1 MRQLVASAAFITSLA
16 LPYTL
21 IASEMRHA
29 GAHVHGLNQ
38 AQLVLDGSTL
48 QVVYRMVAAQLEVDT
63 DMHEHEHKHEH
74 GHIDSKEHNEHSDMQ
89 HSDEVNQQTERA
101 NAIAAL
107 DNYHK
112 LFHLPKAAQ
121 CSLASFEGTL
131 QDVAKTQRKDAHD
144 HDEHAG
150 HQDAILQ
157 YQFDCQNPGAL
168 TSVEFEAFA
177 SYAELESVDVEALVN
192 GRAITTRVTRQQGSV
207 TW

>member
-1 MRQLVASAAFITSLA
+1 
-16 LPYTL
+16 
-21 IASEMRHA
+21 
-29 GAHVHGLNQ
+29 
-38 AQLVLDGSTL
+38 
-48 QVVYRMVAAQLEVDT
+48 MVAAQLEVDT
-63 DMHEHEHKHEH
+63 DMHEHEH
-74 GHIDSKEHNEHSDMQ
+74 GHTDSKEHNEHSDMQ

-177 SYAELESVDVEALVN
+177 SYAELESVDIEALVN